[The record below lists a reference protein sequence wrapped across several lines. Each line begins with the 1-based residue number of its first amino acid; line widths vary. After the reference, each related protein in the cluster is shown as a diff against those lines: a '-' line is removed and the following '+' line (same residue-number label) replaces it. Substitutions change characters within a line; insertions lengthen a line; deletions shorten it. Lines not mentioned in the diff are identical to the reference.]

1 MQKLHLPC
9 RAGSVFFA
17 LTVAIASASAM
28 KSSHAAQSDTGSAS
42 DDLNE
47 IVVTG
52 ERREERLQDAAVA
65 VNAFQAQ
72 ALIDA
77 NVTRPGDVL
86 RLAPNVTFVQSGQNG
101 DFFVTIRGNTQTRLG
116 ESSVALVIDGVQS
129 LDQSSINQQLF
140 DIKQIE
146 ILKGPQGALYGRNA
160 IGGAVVITTADPN
173 FRAWEGSV
181 KVGAGNGDRTSG
193 QMSISG
199 PIGETFAVRG
209 GISYVNS
216 QGFYRN
222 DITGEH
228 VDRFRENDAYLRGLW
243 RVTDNI
249 TADFRISSQDM
260 NGGGLNWSAIL
271 ALPKSL
277 GGTVSVFDGNNVS
290 VPYTNDIGGFS
301 LSTRQNASMKWD
313 FDFGPAKL
321 ISTSSFAELKDNY
334 GQSGYPYEYDPG
346 EFYTLFPGNAPIGLG
361 AQTQDLARDSQI
373 KAEELRLQ
381 SPDTG
386 QFKWM
391 IGAYYAKFRI
401 DDISTTGADTQGV
414 LLGLG
419 PYPYG
424 SPNQTLS
431 YLNDSNDNKAYA
443 GFANVGY
450 DFGAVELTASF
461 RYDKEDKTQTDNAM
475 SGPPVVGDP
484 KQLPTYFIEPYRSRS
499 AQFSE
504 SQPKFVARYK
514 ITDDAMLYASWGRGF
529 KTGGF
534 NPFGTTTLLRS
545 FNPASTVGDVFPKEV
560 ADTTEIGFKTTWL
573 DRKLSV
579 NGAVFETESQNAQ
592 LLEFFPQASLQAV
605 STADKVKMKGFE
617 LEFQGHVTENLDLI
631 ASYGYLDAYV
641 TKFAADPG
649 YVGNPRPSTSPYTAL
664 LAAQY
669 SHQLGATAWSMV
681 SRIDYTRQGR
691 TTWDWANTPGA
702 SRNPFDLIN
711 ARVAIRNQAW
721 EVAVWGKNLGNDI
734 YNAENIVLLPFASA
748 AFRAPPRQYGADVTY
763 KF

>member
-1 MQKLHLPC
+1 MQTLHLPLHA
-9 RAGSVFFA
+9 RSFTLSMA
-17 LTVAIASASAM
+17 LAIAPVM
-28 KSSHAAQSDTGSAS
+28 AAQNSRAAPSDAGDATA
-42 DDLNE
+42 DLNE

-52 ERREERLQDAAVA
+52 ERREERLQDAPVA

-72 ALIDA
+72 ALLDA

-116 ESSVALVIDGVQS
+116 DSSVALVIDGVQS

-146 ILKGPQGALYGRNA
+146 ILKGPEGALYGRNA
-160 IGGAVVITTADPN
+160 IGGAVVITTNDPN
-173 FRAWEGSV
+173 FSAWEGNV

-193 QMSISG
+193 QVSITG
-199 PIGETFAVRG
+199 PIGEKFAIRG

-216 QGFYRN
+216 EGYYRN

-243 RVTDNI
+243 HVTDSV
-249 TADFRISSQDM
+249 TADFRVSSADM

-271 ALPKSL
+271 ALPKSA

-313 FDFGPAKL
+313 FDFGAAKL
-321 ISTSSFAELKDNY
+321 ISVSSFAELKDNY

-346 EFYTLFPGNAPIGLG
+346 EFYTLFPGNSPIGLG
-361 AQTQDLARDSQI
+361 AQTQDLLRDSQI
-373 KAEELRLQ
+373 RAQELRLQ
-381 SPDTG
+381 SPDAG

-391 IGAYYAKFRI
+391 VGAYYAKFRI
-401 DDISTTGADTQGV
+401 DDISTTGADTNGV

-443 GFANVGY
+443 GFANASY
-450 DFGAVELTASF
+450 ELGALQLSASF
-461 RYDKEDKTQTDNAM
+461 RYDKEDKTQTDNAL

-484 KQLPTYFIEPYRSRS
+484 KQLPTYFIDPYRSRS
-499 AQFSE
+499 AQFSAG
-504 SQPKFVARYK
+504 QPKFVARYE
-514 ITDDAMLYASWGRGF
+514 ITGDAMVYASWGRGF

-534 NPFGTTTLLRS
+534 NPFGTTALLRS
-545 FNPASTVGDVFPKEV
+545 FNPASTVGDIFPKEV

-579 NGAVFETESQNAQ
+579 NGAAFETLSQNAQ

-617 LEFQGHVTENLDLI
+617 LEFEGRVTENLDLI
-631 ASYGYLDAYV
+631 ASYGYLDARV
-641 TKFAADPG
+641 TEFAADPS

-664 LAAQY
+664 VAAQY
-669 SHQLGATAWSMV
+669 SHRLGASPWSMV
-681 SRIDYTRQGR
+681 TRVDYTRQGR
-691 TTWDWANTPGA
+691 TTWDWANTAGA

-711 ARVAIRNQAW
+711 ARVAVRNETW
-721 EVAVWGKNLGNDI
+721 EVAAWGKNLGNDI

-748 AFRAPPRQYGADVTY
+748 AFRAPPRQFGADVTY